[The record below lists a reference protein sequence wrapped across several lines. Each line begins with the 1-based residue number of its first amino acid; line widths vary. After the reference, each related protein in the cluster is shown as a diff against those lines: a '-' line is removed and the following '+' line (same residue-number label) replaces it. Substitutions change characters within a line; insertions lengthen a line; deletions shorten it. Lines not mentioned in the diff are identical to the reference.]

1 MKITDVETIILEHPW
16 GPPQDGVLREWPLIL
31 VHTDEGIT
39 GLGRGGD
46 PSIIRD
52 ELAPLLIG
60 QDPTRT
66 AALWQR
72 MYDHAWRFR
81 GPDRAAMPSIGALDV
96 ALWDICGK
104 VCGQPVWKLLGGFAD
119 RVQVYAD
126 GIGYVDQDAATVA
139 RLVKKHADAGYSH
152 VKFHLSAYDDAAAL
166 GKVRLARQ
174 AVGPNVR
181 LMLDAHRMWHG
192 TTAAE
197 MARKFEPCDLYWIE
211 EPVRG
216 DDEPHFYRMVRD
228 ATTAMIAGG
237 EGDGTLG
244 GARRLITEG
253 GLQLLQ
259 TDILVGGGFTGLM
272 RFAALAHAHHI
283 PIAPHGAQYPDLS
296 SHLVAAVPNGL
307 IVPACPDVEP
317 YEIWSK
323 LYSPRFEIRGGE
335 IQMSDRPGLGLEL
348 DWGFVDGHRVE
359 G

>member
-1 MKITDVETIILEHPW
+1 MKITDVEVIVIEHSW
-16 GPPQDGVLREWPLIL
+16 GPAEDGEIREWPLVLI
-31 VHTDEGIT
+31 HTNEGVS
-39 GLGRGGD
+39 GFGRGGD

-52 ELAPLLIG
+52 ELAPILIG

-66 AALWQR
+66 AMLWQK
-72 MYDHAWRFR
+72 MYDRAWRFR
-81 GPDRAAMPSIGALDV
+81 GPDRAAMPSIGALDI
-96 ALWDICGK
+96 ALWDIYGK
-104 VCGQPVWKLLGGFAD
+104 ACGQPVWKLLGGFSD

-126 GIGYVDQDAATVA
+126 GIGYVDQDAATVE

-152 VKFHLSAYDDAAAL
+152 VKFHLSAYDDDAAL
-166 GKVRLARQ
+166 DKVRLARE
-174 AVGPNVR
+174 AVGDGVR

-192 TTAAE
+192 AKAAE
-197 MARKFEPCDLYWIE
+197 MARKFEPYDLYWIE

-216 DDEPHFYRMVRD
+216 DDEPRFYRMVRE
-228 ATTAMIAGG
+228 AATAMIAGG

-244 GARRLITEG
+244 GARRLIVEG

-272 RFAALAHAHHI
+272 RFAALAHAHHV

-317 YEIWSK
+317 YQIWSK

-335 IQMSDRPGLGLEL
+335 ILMSDKPGLGLEV
-348 DWGFVDGHRVE
+348 DWDFVDGHRI
-359 G
+359 